1 MSQQGKMCTIYLP
14 NSNLK
19 LVILKLLIKVFTI
32 METSSKIGNS
42 LIIIVITKRLSENT
56 KLRTCRKLTTL

>member
-1 MSQQGKMCTIYLP
+1 MCTIYWP

>member
-1 MSQQGKMCTIYLP
+1 MCTIYLP